1 MIANML
7 LQEML
12 LSVTVKFAK
21 SPWLTG
27 RYVECGAAHMCPEWR
42 PG

>member
-1 MIANML
+1 MITNML

-12 LSVTVKFAK
+12 LSVTEKFAK
-21 SPWLTG
+21 GPWLTG
-27 RYVECGAAHMCPEWR
+27 RDVECGAAHTCPEWL